1 MTNPASTALRIRPAT
16 TADAGVI
23 RQLFEEHLSS
33 LGCAPDAELD
43 ADMADFVASYAGS
56 SNTFL
61 LTVDASDQPVGMGG
75 IRGGEIRRIYV
86 RPDYRGRGAARALVR
101 QLLERGIAGGQA
113 DFRAIISRRN
123 EDMRQV
129 FQACGF
135 LPTGLTP
142 DHLKM
147 RDCEILL
154 LTRPKDR
161 NRPVLVITGGSRGLG
176 HHLVNHFAA
185 RYNVVFG
192 WRHSAEAALALARE
206 QAALGHWVWPVRCD
220 ARDSHR
226 VAFLADLVNT
236 IAGPCQSLIHT
247 TGTFSLK
254 ALDELDA
261 ATWQEEL
268 DSTVTAG
275 FHAWQAFK
283 QQLTSSSRSRILFI
297 GDSAAEQL
305 RARRHS
311 TAYYIGKHGLVLLA
325 RTIANDHQQ
334 TGLTCN
340 VVSPGVLPNSIDLDQ
355 PGMKANVGFDEIAGV
370 IDFLMSPAGD
380 AVSGSHLIASRGW
393 NV

>member
-1 MTNPASTALRIRPAT
+1 MKDQPVNPLRIRPAT
-16 TADAGVI
+16 TADRFAI
-23 RQLFEEHLSS
+23 RQLFEEHLAS
-33 LGCAPDAELD
+33 LGYAPDAELD
-43 ADMADFVASYAGS
+43 ADMADFSASYTGAG
-56 SNTFL
+56 NTFL
-61 LTVDASDQPVGMGG
+61 LAEDATGQPVGMGG
-75 IRGGEIRRIYV
+75 IRQGEIRRIYV
-86 RPDYRGRGAARALVR
+86 RPGSRGQGTARALVL
-101 QLLERGIAGGQA
+101 QSLQAAIAGGQA
-113 DFRAIISRRN
+113 DFRAIIARHN
-123 EDMRQV
+123 DYMRQV

-135 LPTGLTP
+135 VPTGLTP

-147 RDCEILL
+147 RDCELL
-154 LTRPKDR
+154 VLARPRDR
-161 NRPVLVITGGSRGLG
+161 RRPVMVITGGSRGLG
-176 HHLVNHFAA
+176 RQLVAHFAP
-185 RYNVVFG
+185 RCNVVFG
-192 WRHSAEAALALARE
+192 WRNSPAAALALAHE
-206 QAALGHWVWPVRCD
+206 QAALGHWAWPVRCD
-220 ARDSHR
+220 VRDGPR
-226 VAFLADLVNT
+226 VNFLAAWVNAL
-236 IAGPCQSLIHT
+236 AGPCQSLIHT

-275 FHAWQAFK
+275 FHTWQAFAP
-283 QQLTSSSRSRILFI
+283 QLKAHDRSRVIFM

-355 PGMKANVGFDEIAGV
+355 PGMKTNVGFDEIAGV
-370 IDFLMSPAGD
+370 IDFLLSPAAD
-380 AVSGSHLIASRGW
+380 AVSGSNLIASRGW